1 MLEDTNKLK
10 VSSYNKVKASEDSD
24 KYMGEWFKVN
34 NILEDNGMTWAMNLE
49 ETMESNYQFEEW
61 CQYVS
66 LSSVKIKKSSYLE
79 CLNATR
85 NLFKLLTESV
95 DKFYNLDRD
104 EKIKILK
111 DLNFSKYY
119 QELILESPKL
129 KLISYLCRFD
139 LVLGKDNK
147 VKCIEF
153 NSDTPLGLV
162 ESGMVHSV
170 VNDYNRLPVYNRV
183 EYNLIRM
190 WDTLRKNLNMS
201 DDDIIYF
208 SSIENGTEDRLTT
221 EYNRIHSQHK
231 GKSKFVAL
239 EDIIVKE
246 DGLYTKDN
254 NKIKYWYRIY
264 PLEFWENEVDNLGIK
279 LSEFIRNGELV
290 MINPVTSF
298 LIQNKLFYSYLYSQL
313 ENNQLDLS
321 QESLETIDKYLLKTY
336 KGEKKDL
343 TDYVEKP
350 IYGREG
356 NCVDIYINNKLVYK
370 DKEHTDTKYYRSQDK
385 IYQEYFEMPD
395 AVVECW
401 DGEYKGKMLIGSY
414 SIGGEA
420 SGLYIRVGDMVTGP
434 LSLCCSYVIEEDIK

>member
-1 MLEDTNKLK
+1 MKNNNTLGL
-10 VSSYNKVKASEDSD
+10 SSYNKVKASEDEER
-24 KYMGEWFKVN
+24 YMDEWFKVS

-49 ETMESNYQFEEW
+49 ETMESDYEDEEW

-66 LSSVKIKKSSYLE
+66 LSSVKIKNEGYLE
-79 CLNATR
+79 SLKATR
-85 NLFKLLTESV
+85 VLFKVLTEAV
-95 DKFYNLDRD
+95 DNFYKLDRD
-104 EKIKILK
+104 VKVTILK
-111 DLNFSKYY
+111 GLNFSKYY
-119 QELILESPKL
+119 RDLILDSPRL
-129 KLISYLCRFD
+129 NLISYLCRFD
-139 LVLGKDNK
+139 LILGEDNE

-170 VNDYNRLPVYNRV
+170 VNDYNGLNIYNKV
-183 EYNLIRM
+183 EYNLINM
-190 WDTLRKNLNMS
+190 WDTLRKDLNMS
-201 DDDIIYF
+201 EDDIIYF
-208 SSIENGTEDRLTT
+208 SSIEDGIEDRLTT
-221 EYNRIHSQHK
+221 EYNRLHSNHK
-231 GKSKFVAL
+231 GKSEYISL
-239 EDIIVKE
+239 EDILVKE
-246 DGLYTKDN
+246 DGLYTKNN

-264 PLEFWENEVDNLGIK
+264 PLEFWENEVNNLGGK
-279 LSEFIRNGELV
+279 LSEFVRSGDLV

-313 ENNQLDLS
+313 ENNELGIS
-321 QESLETIDKYLLKTY
+321 EESLKGINKYLLKTY

-343 TDYVEKP
+343 NNYVEKP

-356 NCVDIYINNKLVYK
+356 NCVNIYIDNKMVYK
-370 DKEHTDTKYYRSQDK
+370 DKEHMDTKYYDSQDK
-385 IYQEYFEMPD
+385 IYQEYIEMPD

-434 LSLCCSYVIEEDIK
+434 LSLCCSYVIEEDVK